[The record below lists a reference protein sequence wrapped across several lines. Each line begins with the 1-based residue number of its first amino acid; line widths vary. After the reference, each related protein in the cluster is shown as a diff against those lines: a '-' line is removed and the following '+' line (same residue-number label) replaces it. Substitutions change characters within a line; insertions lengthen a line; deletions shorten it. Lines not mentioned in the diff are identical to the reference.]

1 MYGQA
6 QLAAGNDKYRLRV
19 SDVSQIVMDIVR
31 GQPCHT
37 NGIWSGLAMTLWRV
51 QSEPIPVCRMLYA
64 QTINNHL
71 DKN

>member
-1 MYGQA
+1 
-6 QLAAGNDKYRLRV
+6 
-19 SDVSQIVMDIVR
+19 MDIVR